1 MLKRMGDKYGKEKE
15 DVKKNKGY
23 IVVRDGVET
32 KRPNPPGKKEREIN
46 SLDEK
51 QESVTINREEETK

>member
-1 MLKRMGDKYGKEKE
+1 MGKKK
-15 DVKKNKGY
+15 KTSRKNKGY

>member
-1 MLKRMGDKYGKEKE
+1 MGKKK
-15 DVKKNKGY
+15 KTSRKNKGY

-51 QESVTINREEETK
+51 QESVTINREKETK

>member
-1 MLKRMGDKYGKEKE
+1 MGKKK
-15 DVKKNKGY
+15 KTSRKNKGY

-46 SLDEK
+46 SLDE
-51 QESVTINREEETK
+51 SVTKNTEEETK